1 MPNWIT
7 NVIQAPETVIN
18 ALLSPADDNHEEPYV
33 DFNNIVPMPENVFR
47 GDLGRKEKEMFPGE
61 LNWYG
66 FGIANWGTKWNAC
79 KTIRISEDRVS
90 FQTAWSHP
98 EPIIKAL
105 SEKFPEDTILVA
117 YADEDLGYNFGVY
130 EIKNG
135 VITETASIGEGSN
148 IACEFSSVLVWDRSY
163 KEFIEENI
171 DYAQD
176 NPEEELEK
184 YQSEL
189 EDYNDEMIQFK
200 NHYPDVDFSNFKKVL
215 DVGW

>member
-7 NVIQAPETVIN
+7 NVIQAPENVIN
-18 ALLSPADDNHEEPYV
+18 ALISPADEQHREPYV
-33 DFNNIVPMPENVFR
+33 DFNNIIPMPENVFR
-47 GDLGRKEKEMFPGE
+47 GDLGAKEKDLFPGE

-66 FGIANWGTKWNAC
+66 FGIANWGTKWNAGQ
-79 KTIRISEDRVS
+79 TVRISNDKVS

-98 EPIIKAL
+98 EPIIQAL

-135 VITETASIGEGSN
+135 IITETASIEEGSN
-148 IACEFSSVLVWDRSY
+148 IATEFSSLLVWDRSY

-171 DYAQD
+171 SYS
-176 NPEEELEK
+176 EEETEHYKDTLQDYNEEIRLFK
-184 YQSEL
+184 
-189 EDYNDEMIQFK
+189 EDY
-200 NHYPDVDFSNFKKVL
+200 PDTELTDFKKVL
-215 DVGW
+215 DVVW